1 MLTAGELSTRDVA
14 VARRGETLL
23 EAAQR
28 MRDEHVGALVVVD
41 EGARGPIPVGILT
54 DRDIIVSVLARTDR
68 HLHTVL
74 VGDVMTETVV
84 VAHLDEPLVDAI
96 ARMSAAGVR
105 RLPVVDQHGLLEGII
120 SFDDV
125 IGRLAAQ
132 VGELV
137 TLLRREQRREAATRR

>member
-1 MLTAGELSTRDVA
+1 MMTAGELSTRDVA
-14 VARRGETLL
+14 IAKRGETLL
-23 EAAQR
+23 DAARR
-28 MRDEHVGALVVVD
+28 MRDEHVGSLVVVD
-41 EGARGPIPVGILT
+41 EGVDGPIPVGIIT

-84 VAHLDEPLVDAI
+84 TARRDEPLADAV

-105 RLPVVDQHGLLEGII
+105 RLPVVDQHGLLAGII

-125 IGRLAAQ
+125 IERLAAQ
-132 VGELV
+132 IGELV
-137 TLLRREQRREAATRR
+137 TLLRREQRREATSRG